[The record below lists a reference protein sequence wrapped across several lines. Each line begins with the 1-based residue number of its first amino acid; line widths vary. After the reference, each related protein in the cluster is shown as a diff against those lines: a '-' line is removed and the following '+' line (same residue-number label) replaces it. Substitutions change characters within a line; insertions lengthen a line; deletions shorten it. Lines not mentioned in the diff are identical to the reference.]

1 MKPRLRTVR
10 DERGVALPLALF
22 ALVMLSGLLLVF
34 LSMAGMEPSIA
45 TNLSDVTRAR
55 NLAEAGIEWAFDA
68 LAAAPNLN
76 GLLTTNGGVMAIHSR
91 FLPRVELTAILVR

>member
-76 GLLTTNGGVMAIHSR
+76 GLLTTNACPGLNLQLS
-91 FLPRVELTAILVR
+91 L